1 MKKILI
7 ATRNKDKFATIKQ
20 VLSKIAEE
28 EYSYYSLYDIEG
40 LDKDEKKVEQS
51 TKEHMTK
58 QTKYIKQ

>member
-20 VLSKIAEE
+20 VLSKMAEE

-40 LDKDEKKVEQS
+40 LDKDEK
-51 TKEHMTK
+51 
-58 QTKYIKQ
+58 

>member
-20 VLSKIAEE
+20 VLSKMAKE
-28 EYSYYSLYDIEG
+28 EYNYYSLYDIEG
-40 LDKDEKKVEQS
+40 LDKDKKKVEQS
-51 TKEHMTK
+51 TKERMTK